1 VTPVAVMQA
10 VAVGGVMVSRA
21 TLHNIQELQRKDVR
35 EGDQVWIR
43 RAGDV
48 IPEVVRV
55 VDDEAHKLRQAVTI
69 PKTCPECSALI
80 VQEEGEAA
88 IRCSGGLSCPA
99 QLKERLSHFVSRHGM
114 DIEGL
119 GEKLLARMVDEAVI
133 KNISGLYAL
142 DYDVLATWSGMG
154 EKKIANLKQAI
165 ERSKTPDLAHFLFAL
180 GIQHVG
186 QTTARNLAEAF
197 GTSEKVRDTD
207 EEALLEVDDIGVE
220 VAASIQAF
228 FAEEHNQKV
237 LQRLQDLGVCPQS
250 CVVKEKPEN
259 HPLSGKRVVL
269 TGSFEQIKRS
279 DAQNKLRDLGAKPS
293 GSVSKNTDYVI
304 AGEKAGSKRDKAEQ
318 LGITIVDE
326 AQLLAWLSDAD

>member
-1 VTPVAVMQA
+1 
-10 VAVGGVMVSRA
+10 
-21 TLHNIQELQRKDVR
+21 LHNIQELQRKDVR

-119 GEKLLARMVDEAVI
+119 GEKLLARMVDEGVI
-133 KNISGLYAL
+133 DDIASLYDL

-197 GTSEKVRDTD
+197 GTWEKVRDAD

-220 VAASIQAF
+220 VAASIQSF
-228 FAEEHNQKV
+228 FAEEGNQKMV
-237 LQRLQDLGVCPQS
+237 GVSPQS

-259 HPLSGKRVVL
+259 HPLSDKRVVL
-269 TGSFEQIKRS
+269 TGSFEHIKRS

-326 AQLLAWLSDAD
+326 AQLLA